1 MHPLS
6 DPDVLIGSTLV
17 FTAEEVLE
25 MCTFKSFI
33 LESMHSCYI
42 IIIPT

>member
-6 DPDVLIGSTLV
+6 DPDVLIGSTV
-17 FTAEEVLE
+17 VYTAEVVLE
-25 MCTFKSFI
+25 MCTFKSSI

-42 IIIPT
+42 VIIPT